1 MLRTLHGKLAA
12 TLLLLLSLIA
22 LLLIPLTVSTTQKY
36 LEDANQKLNRPL
48 AGHVAEY
55 LAAKNILRADARSLA
70 LTMAEIKR
78 LMVINPDVEVYLL
91 DVEGGII
98 AYSAAPGKVQSKYV
112 SLQPLQR
119 FLSRRDPAPVLGD
132 DPRHPGERKIFSV
145 ASIPVQM
152 QPQKKQMQGYVYI
165 ILGGDEHDSF
175 GQLVQKS
182 YILRLAVA
190 ATTGILLFVLLT
202 GIFLFR
208 FLTRP
213 LRKLADAVVAF
224 QQQIAPSS
232 VQPYTGDE
240 ITRLKAMFHQMTLQI
255 EAQVGQL
262 KQADTHRREMV
273 SNISHDL
280 RTPLAAL
287 QGYLETLIIKEGH
300 LTPDEQRTYLAIA
313 ARHGDRLNKLIA
325 DLFELARL
333 DSHEAKA
340 HPEPFSCGELVQDVI
355 QKFQL
360 TAENKQIKLA
370 TDFAPDLPFVC
381 ADIGLIERVLENLI
395 ENAAR
400 YTPAGGTITLALRQN
415 ANAIQV
421 QITDTGSGIRE
432 EELPHI
438 FERYYR
444 VVNQP
449 ETPGSAGLGLAI
461 TKRILELHHS
471 AIEVRS
477 DSTGTTFS
485 FLLPLAASSS
495 QC

>member
-12 TLLLLLSLIA
+12 ILLLLLCLIA
-22 LLLIPLTVSTTQKY
+22 LLLIPLTVSTTRKY

-48 AGHVAEY
+48 AAHVAEY
-55 LAAKNILRADARSLA
+55 LASKNILRADAHSLA
-70 LTMAEIKR
+70 LTMAEIKK

-91 DVEGGII
+91 DSNGGIV
-98 AYSAAPGKVQSKYV
+98 AYSAAPGKVQRNHV

-119 FLSRRDPAPVLGD
+119 FLSQSDPSPVLGD
-132 DPRHPGERKIFSV
+132 DPRHPGERKIFSAARV
-145 ASIPVQM
+145 PVQT
-152 QPQKKQMQGYVYI
+152 QPQTKQMQGYVYI

-182 YILRLAVA
+182 YIMRLAIA

-213 LRKLADAVVAF
+213 LRRLADTIASF

-232 VQPYTGDE
+232 VQPHKGDE
-240 ITRLKAMFHQMTLQI
+240 IARLEAMFHQMTIQI
-255 EAQVGQL
+255 EAQVQQL
-262 KQADTHRREMV
+262 KQADTYRREMI

-287 QGYLETLIIKEGH
+287 QGYLETLIMKEGH
-300 LTPDEQRTYLAIA
+300 LAPEEQRTYLGIA
-313 ARHGDRLNKLIA
+313 ARHGERLNKLIM

-340 HPEPFSCGELVQDVI
+340 HPEPFSCGELVQDVA

-360 TAENKQIKLA
+360 TAENKQIKLE

-395 ENAAR
+395 ENAIR
-400 YTPAGGTITLALRQN
+400 YTPGGGTITLALRQN
-415 ANAIQV
+415 ASAIQV
-421 QITDTGSGIRE
+421 QITDTGSGIGE

-444 VVNQP
+444 VANQP

-471 AIEVRS
+471 VIEVRS
-477 DSTGTTFS
+477 DSTSTTFS
-485 FLLPLAASSS
+485 FPLPLAASSK